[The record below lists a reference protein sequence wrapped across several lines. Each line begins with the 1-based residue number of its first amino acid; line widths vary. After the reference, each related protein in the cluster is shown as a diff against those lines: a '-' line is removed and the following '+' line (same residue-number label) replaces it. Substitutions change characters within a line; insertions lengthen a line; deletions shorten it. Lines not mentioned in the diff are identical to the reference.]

1 MTTLDKII
9 KILDGID
16 DASAEA
22 DNDPDIHVLHVGVVP
37 GLVKALRRALPSR
50 PGRRPRDCARL
61 REILSLLK
69 SEGE

>member
-1 MTTLDKII
+1 MNTLDEIN
-9 KILDGID
+9 KILDGMQG
-16 DASAEA
+16 ASDEA
-22 DNDPDIHVLHVGVVP
+22 DNDPDIQVLYVGVVP

-69 SEGE
+69 VGTK

>member
-1 MTTLDKII
+1 MTTLDDIN
-9 KILDGID
+9 KILDGMQ
-16 DASAEA
+16 DASDDA

-61 REILSLLK
+61 REILSLL
-69 SEGE
+69 EGKTE